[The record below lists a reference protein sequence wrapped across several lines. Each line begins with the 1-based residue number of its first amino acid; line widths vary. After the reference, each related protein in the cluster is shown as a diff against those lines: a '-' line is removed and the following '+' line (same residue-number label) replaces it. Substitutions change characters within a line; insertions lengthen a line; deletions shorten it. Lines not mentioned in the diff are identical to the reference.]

1 MSSCLQTKTN
11 MMKSINFN
19 QFLNLLSAL
28 AELKEPKLFA
38 KKPKKALSNLLADNF
53 LKLLKEIEG
62 HQGIKKY
69 GLQAAF
75 S

>member
-1 MSSCLQTKTN
+1 M
-11 MMKSINFN
+11 
-19 QFLNLLSAL
+19 NLCSAL

-38 KKPKKALSNLLADNF
+38 IKPKKALQKIISENLLV
-53 LKLLKEIEG
+53 LLNEIEG
-62 HQGIKKY
+62 KSGIKKH